1 MVGAVAA
8 PIAAHCDAHGVFS
21 DPAARGWM
29 LGIVFALFRFVEPA
43 VAGRVRTA
51 AS

>member
-1 MVGAVAA
+1 M
-8 PIAAHCDAHGVFS
+8 AAHCDPHSVFS
-21 DPAARGWM
+21 DPAARGWL

-43 VAGRVRTA
+43 VAVGVRTA

>member
-1 MVGAVAA
+1 MAA
-8 PIAAHCDAHGVFS
+8 LCDAHGVFS
-21 DPAARGWM
+21 DPAAGGWL

-43 VAGRVRTA
+43 VAGRVGTA